1 MQITLASCS
10 SYEVHTDFSLV
21 LTKTTISFC
30 NTELNGPAEEP
41 EAPKVTAA
49 SRKVEVVIQ
58 ERRDT
63 KPGVPY
69 VREWDKGK
77 GKEMQVQKHCLEAVC
92 YLHVSFVT
100 RMVRLR
106 SNGILSPFV
115 LMTVHCVVQ

>member
-10 SYEVHTDFSLV
+10 SHEVHIDFIPL
-21 LTKTTISFC
+21 LTKTTMSFC
-30 NTELNGPAEEP
+30 NIELKAVADEP
-41 EAPKVTAA
+41 EAPRVTAA

-77 GKEMQVQKHCLEAVC
+77 GKKMQIQKH
-92 YLHVSFVT
+92 
-100 RMVRLR
+100 
-106 SNGILSPFV
+106 
-115 LMTVHCVVQ
+115 